1 MPSPE
6 CRARRRTPTG
16 GARRRD
22 TIPPE
27 TFRRNDFIWRATSL
41 AALGR
46 EAEARAA
53 TAEALARFPNLTIEA
68 FAVAEPG
75 WSEAERQLLV
85 RTMRAAG
92 FPPCAKP
99 EEIATLGMPARLS
112 DCAQADAT
120 K

>member
-1 MPSPE
+1 MAGRYE
-6 CRARRRTPTG
+6 DALRIVER
-16 GARRRD
+16 
-22 TIPPE
+22 IPPE
-27 TFRRNDFIWRATSL
+27 ALRKDDFVWRAASL

-53 TAEALARFPNLTIEA
+53 TAEALARFPNLTIEG
-68 FAVAEPG
+68 FAVTDPG
-75 WSEAERQLLV
+75 LSEAERQLLV

-99 EEIATLGMPARLS
+99 EEIATLGRPVRLPE
-112 DCAQADAT
+112 CAPADAA